1 MLPQFQSYERLGPGC
16 CTVDW
21 YGRYPIIYRVSYRS
35 GGCLG
40 FLQSPVSQ
48 SKIFICTDL
57 GNMQINIK
65 SVFRQLGRCCQSE
78 VFICYICSGQ
88 IIATSHDRFPP
99 NWWFG
104 KVGEILFHLARS
116 FPLKEAYTYTVDG
129 SELLHQLGRSEP
141 YIYIWLVSFS
151 IPQGH
156 PFPQF
161 FPLCRKTV
169 QVPVR
174 TLTSEAVAAKNLRRC
189 PKSFPK

>member
-1 MLPQFQSYERLGPGC
+1 MLP
-16 CTVDW
+16 
-21 YGRYPIIYRVSYRS
+21 IRS
-35 GGCLG
+35 VYL
-40 FLQSPVSQ
+40 LS
-48 SKIFICTDL
+48 
-57 GNMQINIK
+57 
-65 SVFRQLGRCCQSE
+65 
-78 VFICYICSGQ
+78 YICSGQ

-161 FPLCRKTV
+161 SPLQENRASARPHFDLRSCRSEKTSGGVPSPFPSSLVSTRGFG
-169 QVPVR
+169 QA
-174 TLTSEAVAAKNLRRC
+174 LENL
-189 PKSFPK
+189 